1 MSSLTVQMVLYRNP
15 IPQIRRAL
23 NSIVNSAGCA
33 ADEFK
38 IRLGS
43 NSCNS
48 SSNVEYA
55 KLVKEFSKHID
66 IGLVN
71 SDTNIGHGAMHNF
84 LFHEESSFSDLLLIM
99 NPDGILGLNSLQAMF
114 KKISSSTVGA
124 VEPRQIPF
132 EHPKKYNL
140 LTGETNWISGAC
152 ILVKSEIFKKVGFFD
167 ERFFLHGDD
176 VDLSWR
182 IRNDGFTI
190 HCVAEATYFHD
201 KQVGTSGY
209 PKLSE
214 SENFYGP
221 LGALLIAHK
230 YGLKKGLKVMLKDLS
245 KSDNEVHRDVLKAFQ
260 LQSSFCEPIKIKPGI
275 AKYNHPWRFSENRY

>member
-23 NSIVNSAGCA
+23 DSILISAGCA
-33 ADEFK
+33 TNEFK

-43 NSCNS
+43 NSCHS
-48 SSNVEYA
+48 SSNAEYA

-66 IGLVN
+66 IGLVI

-84 LFHEESSFSDLLLIM
+84 LFHEESSFNELLLIM
-99 NPDGILGLNSLQAMF
+99 NPDGILGVNSLQTMF
-114 KKISSSTVGA
+114 KKISSSRVGA

-152 ILVKSEIFKKVGFFD
+152 ILVKSEIFKKVGSFD

-182 IRNDGFTI
+182 IRNDGFTVN
-190 HCVAEATYFHD
+190 CVAQLIFTISRLIPTATRNLVNLKIFMDHW
-201 KQVGTSGY
+201 GLCS
-209 PKLSE
+209 
-214 SENFYGP
+214 
-221 LGALLIAHK
+221 LLINTDS
-230 YGLKKGLKVMLKDLS
+230 KKD
-245 KSDNEVHRDVLKAFQ
+245 
-260 LQSSFCEPIKIKPGI
+260 
-275 AKYNHPWRFSENRY
+275 